1 MTNNRHLYVDIA
13 KCLAIFLVIVNHTN
27 SQIFLSLSPS
37 ITWFASVTY
46 FYACR
51 VAVPVFIMATG
62 IVLLSRNDSYS
73 THAKRLLRI
82 LVVLAVF
89 SVFYS
94 YVNNGIPKSIND
106 TFEIFLHLVSQP
118 STNALWYLYLY
129 VCIILAMPFLQKL
142 LVALTKKDVE
152 IFLVGTIFV
161 FGLCYTIVYLFG
173 IRPYANI
180 NITIYSY
187 PIMYL
192 FAGYYIHNHLEVGR
206 NLLLLAVSGFILS
219 VFFGVAALYLQR
231 DVAYNVSLLVSNL
244 ETINIAIESVS
255 FLYIVKCI
263 SHAFQHE
270 KALSIFSSLAMC
282 VFGVYLIS
290 DFVLVR
296 SLPVYIFLKEYMNPI
311 IACIIWQITILAI
324 CFPLVWVARKI
335 PVVRKYI

>member
-1 MTNNRHLYVDIA
+1 MQNNRLLYVDIA

-37 ITWFASVTY
+37 LTWFASVTY

-62 IVLLSRNDSYS
+62 IVLLSRKDSYF
-73 THAKRLLRI
+73 THAKRLFRI
-82 LVVLAVF
+82 IIVLAVF

-94 YVNNGIPKSIND
+94 YVNNGFPSGIKD
-106 TFEIFLHLVSQP
+106 AYERLLRFVSQP

-129 VCIILAMPFLQKL
+129 VCITLAMPFLQKL
-142 LVALTKKDVE
+142 LAALTKKDIE
-152 IFLVGTIFV
+152 IFLVATIFI
-161 FGLCYTIVYLFG
+161 FGLCYTIVYLLG
-173 IRPYANI
+173 VRPYANI

-192 FAGYYIHNHLEVGR
+192 FAGYYIHNHLEVKKS
-206 NLLLLAVSGFILS
+206 LFILAVSGLVLS
-219 VFFGVAALYLQR
+219 VIFGVTSLYLQR
-231 DVAYNVSLLVSNL
+231 DVPYSTSLLVSNL

-263 SHAFQHE
+263 STYLQNE
-270 KALSIFSSLAMC
+270 KVSAIFRALAVC

-296 SLPVYIFLKEYMNPI
+296 TLPVYVSLKEYMNPI
-311 IACIIWQITILAI
+311 FACIIWQFTILAI
-324 CFPLVWVARKI
+324 CFPLVWAARII